1 MESFGEKLR
10 ATRENLGYSIEQ
22 IARDTHIAKK
32 YLIALED
39 EDFSIFPG
47 ETYLKGFLQN
57 YSEYLGLD
65 HEVMIDIYKNMK
77 IQEQPMPL
85 DQLLDKKNGARRIPV
100 VIGVILGVLV
110 VTGVVLFFVFAN
122 PFLPAAGGETTANE
136 PTREY
141 LYQGKA
147 NTVYAVKGFVIKV
160 PLTNE
165 EALIT
170 LQKISDSTVTLAYK
184 YGSLDFR
191 VGDQQSL
198 DLDRDG
204 RSDVAVVLKEIFT
217 EQNQRKARLYL
228 QPPSA
233 DLGGEIAS
241 SAHDL
246 GLIEQGVAS
255 VIREDTTA
263 ARFTVD
269 VTVIRNCFA
278 VYYLDNNPREEKV
291 AYKGDTFSLSAD
303 RSADIRLSDGGA
315 VKLKI
320 GDTNLESGGA
330 GQIYAA
336 RIKWV
341 NAGDGKFKLA
351 LIPEK

>member
-32 YLIALED
+32 YLIALEE

-65 HEVMIDIYKNMK
+65 TEVMIDIYKNMK
-77 IQEQPMPL
+77 IQEQPMPI
-85 DQLLDKKNGARRIPV
+85 DQLLDKKIGTRRTPV
-100 VIGVILGVLV
+100 VIGLVLGVLV
-110 VTGVVLFFVFAN
+110 IAGLVLLFVFAN
-122 PFLPAAGGETTANE
+122 PFTAVAGGGPVANAAN
-136 PTREY
+136 REY
-141 LYQGKA
+141 LYEGKA
-147 NTVYAVKGFVIKV
+147 NTLYAVKGFVIKV
-160 PLTNE
+160 PLNNT

-170 LQKISDSTVTLAYK
+170 LQKISESTVTLVFRDA
-184 YGSLDFR
+184 SIDFR

-204 RSDVAVVLKEIFT
+204 RIDVSVILKEIFT
-217 EQNQRKARLYL
+217 EQNQRKARLTL

-233 DLGGEIAS
+233 EGGTEITSTAGDLE
-241 SAHDL
+241 
-246 GLIEQGVAS
+246 LIQSGVAS
-255 VIREDTTA
+255 VIREDA
-263 ARFTVD
+263 AASRFTID

-278 VYYLDNNPREEKV
+278 ISYLDNNPREEKA

-303 RSADIRLSDGGA
+303 RSADLRLSDGGA

-320 GDTNLESGGA
+320 AGNDIEGGRA
-330 GQIYAA
+330 GEIYAV

-341 NAGDGKFKLA
+341 KTDEGKFKLV
-351 LIPEK
+351 LIPVK